1 MADNLHKGADPKLFY
16 YARLNRKVQ
25 TEAEKILWH
34 CLRNRKL
41 QGFKFRRQHPI
52 AHFIADFFCLESNLV
67 IEIDGSYHDER
78 EQQEYD
84 EGRTFELEEIN
95 VKVLRFTNEEVI
107 RDTEFVLKEILNH
120 LKSPHP

>member
-16 YARLNRKVQ
+16 YARLNRIVQ

-41 QGFKFRRQHPI
+41 KGFKFRRQHPI

-67 IEIDGSYHDER
+67 IEIDGPYHDER

-84 EGRTFELEEIN
+84 EGRTFELSE
-95 VKVLRFTNEEVI
+95 
-107 RDTEFVLKEILNH
+107 LKRECNSIY
-120 LKSPHP
+120 